1 MLAAVKNRHPTKK
14 SRMKLYGYDAWPIRD
29 KALQPKPRLQLLPTN
44 RLLPYLT
51 NMVVPLATVF
61 VAKLH
66 PSLVLYF
73 LLVLGFSDTPRPP
86 PPAPKSQGVGYL
98 VY

>member
-1 MLAAVKNRHPTKK
+1 MLAAVKNRHSTKK

-66 PSLVLYF
+66 PSLVL
-73 LLVLGFSDTPRPP
+73 LFSVGPGLQRHPRPLLR
-86 PPAPKSQGVGYL
+86 SLRVSGTY
-98 VY
+98 Y

>member
-1 MLAAVKNRHPTKK
+1 MLAAAKNRHSTKK
-14 SRMKLYGYDAWPIRD
+14 SRKKPYGYDAQPLQD

-61 VAKLH
+61 VAKL
-66 PSLVLYF
+66 P
-73 LLVLGFSDTPRPP
+73 
-86 PPAPKSQGVGYL
+86 
-98 VY
+98 

>member
-1 MLAAVKNRHPTKK
+1 MLAAVKNRHSTKK

-29 KALQPKPRLQLLPTN
+29 KALQPKPHLQLLPTN

-66 PSLVLYF
+66 SWSSYF
-73 LLVLGFSDTPRPP
+73 LLVLGFSDTPAPH
-86 PPAPKSQGVGYL
+86 PKSQGVGY
-98 VY
+98 YSC

>member
-1 MLAAVKNRHPTKK
+1 MTRWASMLAAVKNRHSTKK

-66 PSLVLYF
+66 PWSSYF
-73 LLVLGFSDTPRPP
+73 LLVLGFSDPP
-86 PPAPKSQGVGYL
+86 HPKSQGVGYL

>member
-14 SRMKLYGYDAWPIRD
+14 SKMKLYGYDAWPIRD
-29 KALQPKPRLQLLPTN
+29 KALQPKTPLQLLPTN

-51 NMVVPLATVF
+51 NMAVPLATVF

-66 PSLVLYF
+66 PWSSYF
-73 LLVLGFSDTPRPP
+73 LLVQGFSDTPH
-86 PPAPKSQGVGYL
+86 PKSQGVGY
-98 VY
+98 YYY

>member
-1 MLAAVKNRHPTKK
+1 MLAAVKNRHSTKK

-44 RLLPYLT
+44 RLLSYLTNMVGWSPLGYCIRCQAPSPDLT

-66 PSLVLYF
+66 
-73 LLVLGFSDTPRPP
+73 LGPP
-86 PPAPKSQGVGYL
+86 TFCWA
-98 VY
+98 